1 MRSNQTPVAPDDLS
15 SAETVMGDG
24 DWTPLNDA
32 SLQLVGEISIS
43 TVIFDPTKR
52 QTLDAACLDG
62 LFNRP

>member
-1 MRSNQTPVAPDDLS
+1 
-15 SAETVMGDG
+15 MGDG